1 MRGSKTGWVIV
12 IWLVFALDQ
21 CFLNFGEGFRD
32 SWFHLSGRSSIC
44 ESFSEFVAVH
54 AKEVRT
60 LCFNG
65 IHQYFAPISAFWIL
79 VRVFEKN
86 GFTCPDEVL
95 FVKVAQSLLQNLSKK
110 RKHVVVLESLRYFAL
125 ISVFCI
131 LVQNFRKITECL
143 CSQLIWV
150 KNSIFSDSRSPLCSD
165 WNRSYEITLRPN
177 VRFGS
182 GLSGFPVFGR
192 RFHRKDL
199 HCVRDKE
206 IS

>member
-1 MRGSKTGWVIV
+1 M
-12 IWLVFALDQ
+12 
-21 CFLNFGEGFRD
+21 
-32 SWFHLSGRSSIC
+32 SGRSSIC

-79 VRVFEKN
+79 VRVFEEI

-110 RKHVVVLESLRYFAL
+110 QKHVDVVVLEILRYFAL

-143 CSQLIWV
+143 CSQLI
-150 KNSIFSDSRSPLCSD
+150 
-165 WNRSYEITLRPN
+165 
-177 VRFGS
+177 
-182 GLSGFPVFGR
+182 
-192 RFHRKDL
+192 
-199 HCVRDKE
+199 
-206 IS
+206 

>member
-1 MRGSKTGWVIV
+1 M
-12 IWLVFALDQ
+12 
-21 CFLNFGEGFRD
+21 
-32 SWFHLSGRSSIC
+32 SGRSSIC

-79 VRVFEKN
+79 VRVFEKI

-95 FVKVAQSLLQNLSKK
+95 FVKVAKSLLQNLSKK

-143 CSQLIWV
+143 SSELI
-150 KNSIFSDSRSPLCSD
+150 
-165 WNRSYEITLRPN
+165 
-177 VRFGS
+177 
-182 GLSGFPVFGR
+182 
-192 RFHRKDL
+192 
-199 HCVRDKE
+199 
-206 IS
+206 